1 MESLNSH
8 FWFHPH
14 NNNNNNGLLRCR
26 MNLLSPSCWSF
37 ATQVIGPAAAAAVEI
52 RGVTESV
59 FLLVKEELY
68 WCGHHSSSS
77 SNSILF
83 VSNASFPAESIKV
96 SSHFHVS
103 LRRHRPIISFPCRII
118 IISMWAPLS
127 SSPELLLPRHGN
139 ATDSLC
145 YNWL

>member
-14 NNNNNNGLLRCR
+14 NNNNNNGLLRRR
-26 MNLLSPSCWSF
+26 MNLLSPSCWSV
-37 ATQVIGPAAAAAVEI
+37 ATQVIEPAAAAAAVEI

-77 SNSILF
+77 SNSIPLRF
-83 VSNASFPAESIKV
+83 ECVIPSRVNQSVLSLSRVIKT
-96 SSHFHVS
+96 
-103 LRRHRPIISFPCRII
+103 
-118 IISMWAPLS
+118 S
-127 SSPELLLPRHGN
+127 SS
-139 ATDSLC
+139 
-145 YNWL
+145 YNQLSMSNYYNFNVSASKQLTRIAPSSPWQCDWQLVL